1 MLDILGGLLLAI
13 GFGVL
18 LYGWGCILLL
28 AMPF

>member
-18 LYGWGCILLL
+18 LYGWACILLL
-28 AMPF
+28 AMPV